1 MYAENTF
8 FIFTFVF
15 FNAFGQKND
24 TIFNYEMGITANLNK
39 GNLDQI
45 LLGSNVLL
53 SKSNKNIGF
62 RFKSITFHQW
72 LLGNNFDEDYY
83 PNLVFFVKPLAKI
96 SPYTIARYEQSKRR
110 GLDHRE
116 MIGAGISFLFEK
128 QALHTFRLS
137 TNLMYEMTTFTAD
150 NVSLIGNLSDKQR
163 KIWRITGFLNAQHR
177 FLKDNLHLNYE
188 IWFQPTINNFNDFR
202 GQIDLN
208 LDNRL
213 SKSLFLRM
221 KLFYF
226 YESVLPSNL
235 KNGDLRASFG
245 FVFKR

>member
-1 MYAENTF
+1 
-8 FIFTFVF
+8 
-15 FNAFGQKND
+15 
-24 TIFNYEMGITANLNK
+24 
-39 GNLDQI
+39 
-45 LLGSNVLL
+45 
-53 SKSNKNIGF
+53 
-62 RFKSITFHQW
+62 
-72 LLGNNFDEDYY
+72 
-83 PNLVFFVKPLAKI
+83 
-96 SPYTIARYEQSKRR
+96 
-110 GLDHRE
+110 